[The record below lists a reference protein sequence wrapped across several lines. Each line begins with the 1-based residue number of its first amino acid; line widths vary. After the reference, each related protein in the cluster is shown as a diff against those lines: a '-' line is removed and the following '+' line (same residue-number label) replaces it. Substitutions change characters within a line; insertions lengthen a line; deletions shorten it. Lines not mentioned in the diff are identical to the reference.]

1 MHHLENDKLKI
12 AVKPTGAELCGIR
25 SIKRKT
31 DFMWDANPN
40 VWGSYAPNLFPIVG
54 GLKDNTYQF
63 EGKTYQLPRH
73 GFFRH
78 SEAIKLLG
86 ETENSLTFG
95 LTYNEDTLK
104 VYPFKFEFQITFT
117 LKDNTVKL
125 LHIIKNLDDQPLYFS
140 MGGHPAF
147 KCPVFQNEDYEDY
160 YLEFEH
166 SETSKIHLL
175 NSAGLFSSETR
186 PMLENTKKIP
196 LSHNLFNDD
205 ALIFKDLKSKKVALK
220 SQNQGEILS
229 VSYHDFDYLG
239 IWAKPNGD
247 YVCIEPWLGI
257 ADSENTDQNFT
268 TKEGILQLNANDT
281 FRATYHIEI
290 NEALL
295 V

>member
-1 MHHLENDKLKI
+1 MHTLKNDLLTI
-12 AVKPTGAELCGIR
+12 AVKECGAELCDI
-25 SIKRKT
+25 SSAKHSTK
-31 DFMWDANPN
+31 FMWNADPA

-54 GLKDNTYQF
+54 RLKDNTYLF

-78 SEAIKLLG
+78 SEAVKLL
-86 ETENSLTFG
+86 EQTENSLTFG
-95 LTYNEDTLK
+95 LTYNDDTLK

-125 LHIIKNLDDQPLYFS
+125 LHTIKNLDDKPLYFS
-140 MGGHPAF
+140 LGGHPAF
-147 KCPVFQNEDYEDY
+147 KCLVFQNEDYEDY

-186 PMLENTKKIP
+186 PMLENTKKLP
-196 LSHNLFNDD
+196 LTHNLFNDD

-268 TKEGILQLNANDT
+268 TKEGILQLNADDT
-281 FRATYHIEI
+281 FGATYHIEI